1 MKKRQIFISIISTLL
16 AFKAQA
22 NQINIHES
30 ITLPSVIVTTQSEK
44 NDGYNSKSSLSVMR
58 TNTALLDTPQSV
70 AVVTQDQIRDQNIT
84 KMGEAIRYTP
94 GVSLHQGENNR
105 DQVVIRG
112 NSTSADF
119 FIDGAR
125 DDVQYFRDF
134 YNMDRIEILK
144 GPNALAFGRGGSG
157 GLINRISKT
166 ADGSRVREVVV
177 SGGSYGN
184 RRVQADV
191 GDKVNDIVAVR
202 LNGMYEQSGT
212 FRQHGDL
219 ERYGINPTVT
229 FKLGKDTRLLAGYE
243 YFHDARFNDRGIPSQ
258 NGLPYKT
265 DPKTF
270 FGNPNENHAD
280 VTVNSGYATLEHNFT
295 PTLKLKN
302 YTRYTENDKFYKN
315 AYAGSPVD
323 AAGNL
328 TLAAYNNALK
338 RDTLTN
344 QTDLTKKFT
353 TGSLE
358 HTALLGMEI
367 TRQDSEAFRNT
378 GFFDNATTTVKVP
391 AVNPVSFAPI
401 TYRQNATD
409 ADNHSEVRVYAGYL
423 QDQIDINKY
432 LQVTG
437 GLRFDSFKLDYH
449 NNRNGQDL
457 SRTDNMISPR
467 AGIVVKP
474 IKDVSIYG
482 NYNVSFLPSS
492 GDQFSALT
500 VQTAAFKPESLDN
513 KEIGVKW
520 DINPSLNVSAAI
532 YELNRTNTKAVDPT
546 NPNNIILTGK
556 TRTRG
561 VELGATGKI
570 TDKWQII
577 AAYAYQDAIV
587 KNSIASGTTPIS
599 AGNTVALVPNNMAS
613 LWNKYDF
620 TPEFAAAVGVINQSA
635 QYANVDNTV
644 KLKGFTRFDAAVYYT
659 INPSYRIQLN
669 VENLLDRE
677 YFSTADG
684 NNNLQ
689 PGSPQAF
696 KVSVTAKF

>member
-644 KLKGFTRFDAAVYYT
+644 KLKGFTRFDAAVYCT

>member
-1 MKKRQIFISIISTLL
+1 
-16 AFKAQA
+16 
-22 NQINIHES
+22 
-30 ITLPSVIVTTQSEK
+30 
-44 NDGYNSKSSLSVMR
+44 MR

-219 ERYGINPTVT
+219 ERYGTNPTVT

-328 TLAAYNNALK
+328 VLAAYNNALK

-344 QTDLTKKFT
+344 QTDLTKN
-353 TGSLE
+353 LQL
-358 HTALLGMEI
+358 ALLSTPRFLAWKLPDKI
-367 TRQDSEAFRNT
+367 LKHF
-378 GFFDNATTTVKVP
+378 VIL
-391 AVNPVSFAPI
+391 VSLI
-401 TYRQNATD
+401 
-409 ADNHSEVRVYAGYL
+409 
-423 QDQIDINKY
+423 
-432 LQVTG
+432 
-437 GLRFDSFKLDYH
+437 
-449 NNRNGQDL
+449 
-457 SRTDNMISPR
+457 M
-467 AGIVVKP
+467 
-474 IKDVSIYG
+474 
-482 NYNVSFLPSS
+482 
-492 GDQFSALT
+492 
-500 VQTAAFKPESLDN
+500 
-513 KEIGVKW
+513 
-520 DINPSLNVSAAI
+520 
-532 YELNRTNTKAVDPT
+532 PT
-546 NPNNIILTGK
+546 
-556 TRTRG
+556 
-561 VELGATGKI
+561 
-570 TDKWQII
+570 
-577 AAYAYQDAIV
+577 
-587 KNSIASGTTPIS
+587 
-599 AGNTVALVPNNMAS
+599 
-613 LWNKYDF
+613 
-620 TPEFAAAVGVINQSA
+620 
-635 QYANVDNTV
+635 
-644 KLKGFTRFDAAVYYT
+644 
-659 INPSYRIQLN
+659 
-669 VENLLDRE
+669 
-677 YFSTADG
+677 
-684 NNNLQ
+684 Q
-689 PGSPQAF
+689 P
-696 KVSVTAKF
+696 